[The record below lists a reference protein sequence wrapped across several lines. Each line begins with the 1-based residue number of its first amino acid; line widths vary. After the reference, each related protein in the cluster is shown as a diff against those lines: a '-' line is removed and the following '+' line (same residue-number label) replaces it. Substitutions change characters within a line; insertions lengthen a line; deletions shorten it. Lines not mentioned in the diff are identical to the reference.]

1 MMAVAPQKMVLG
13 QPMTAASPM
22 ISAKQP

>member
-13 QPMTAASPM
+13 QRMAAASPM